1 MATATET
8 TTDSYR
14 MTEAI
19 GLLMQMK
26 DVACIAKVLDI
37 AKHRK
42 NTLSDIQSS
51 SWKVGDK
58 VTMLDEFRGRKIF
71 GQIGTIQK
79 INNVK
84 MIVKFDY
91 MSYRIPKT
99 MLRKVD

>member
-1 MATATET
+1 MATATDT
-8 TTDSYR
+8 TIDSSK

-19 GLLMQMK
+19 GLVMQMK
-26 DVACIAKVLDI
+26 DVACIAKIIDI
-37 AKHRK
+37 AKHRT
-42 NTLSDIQSS
+42 NTLSDA
-51 SWKVGDK
+51 WRVGDK

-84 MIVKFDY
+84 MVVKFEF
-91 MSYRIPKT
+91 MTYRIPKT